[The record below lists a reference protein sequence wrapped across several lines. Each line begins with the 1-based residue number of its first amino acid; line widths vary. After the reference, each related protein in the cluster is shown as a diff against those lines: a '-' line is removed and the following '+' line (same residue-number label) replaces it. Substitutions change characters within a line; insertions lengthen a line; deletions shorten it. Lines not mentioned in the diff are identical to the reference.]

1 MPMVERKQNVI
12 ILTLIGI
19 TFLLLFVGIPFY
31 WVFNLSLTPS
41 EEAYSPNLFPT
52 NPTLSNYFDLF
63 NPSKAAERATR
74 FENFA
79 GPLLNS
85 ALVAIIVT
93 LSSMFLGSLA
103 AYNLARF
110 NYKGKTYASLYILFA
125 YVFPPFFLMI
135 PLYIVIN
142 MLRLGDSLIGL
153 ILAHLAYTLPFST
166 WILRGYFM
174 NLPKDIEDSAL
185 VDGCS
190 RFQTLWKI
198 VLPISAPGLVTAA
211 IFSFTLSWDDLIFAL
226 VILSSPNNYTLP
238 LAIAFFMQGGEV
250 YAWGELAA
258 STILATIPPVALYL
272 LIQKYV
278 ISGLTG
284 GAIKG

>member
-12 ILTLIGI
+12 ILTVIGI
-19 TFLLLFVGIPFY
+19 IFLLLLVGIPFY
-31 WVFNLSLTPS
+31 WVLNLSLTPS

-52 NPTLSNYFDLF
+52 NPTLNNYFDLF

-79 GPLLNS
+79 GPLINS
-85 ALVAIIVT
+85 AITAIIVT

-142 MLRLGDSLIGL
+142 MLKLGDSLFGL
-153 ILAHLAYTLPFST
+153 IIAHLAYTLPFST

>member
-12 ILTLIGI
+12 ILTVIGI
-19 TFLLLFVGIPFY
+19 IFLLLLVGIPFY

-52 NPTLSNYFDLF
+52 NPTLNNYFDLF

-74 FENFA
+74 FENFT
-79 GPLLNS
+79 GPLINS
-85 ALVAIIVT
+85 AVTAIIVT

-142 MLRLGDSLIGL
+142 MLKLGDSLFGL
-153 ILAHLAYTLPFST
+153 IIAHLAYTLPFST

>member
-1 MPMVERKQNVI
+1 MPMVERKKGII
-12 ILTLIGI
+12 ILTLIGVI
-19 TFLLLFVGIPFY
+19 FLILFVGIPFY
-31 WVFNLSLTPS
+31 WVFNLSLTPE
-41 EEAYSPNLFPT
+41 EEAYSPKLFPL

-63 NPSKAAERATR
+63 NPAKAAARATR
-74 FENFA
+74 FENFT

-85 ALVAIIVT
+85 SIVALSVT
-93 LSSMFLGSLA
+93 ILSVLLGSFS

-110 NYKGKTYASLYILFA
+110 NYKGKNFASLYMLFA

-142 MLRLGDSLIGL
+142 MMKLGNTLYGL
-153 ILAHLAYTLPFST
+153 ILAHLAHTLPFST

-174 NLPKDIEDSAL
+174 SMPKDLEDSAL
-185 VDGCS
+185 VDGCN
-190 RFQTLWKI
+190 RFQTLYRI
-198 VLPISAPGLVTAA
+198 VFPLSAPGLVTAA

-226 VILSSPNNYTLP
+226 VILSSSEKYTLP

-258 STILATIPPVALYL
+258 STILATIPPVLLYL
-272 LIQKYV
+272 LIQRYV

-284 GAIKG
+284 GAIKR

>member
-1 MPMVERKQNVI
+1 MPMVERKRNITVLTLAGI
-12 ILTLIGI
+12 ILLI
-19 TFLLLFVGIPFY
+19 LFVGIPFY
-31 WVFNLSLTPS
+31 WVLNLSLTP
-41 EEAYSPNLFPT
+41 EGEAYSPKLFPS

-63 NPSKAAERATR
+63 NPSKAAARATR

-79 GPLLNS
+79 GPLINS
-85 ALVAIIVT
+85 SIVALSVT
-93 LSSMFLGSLA
+93 ILSTLLGSLA

-110 NYKGKTYASLYILFA
+110 SYKGKTYASLYILFA

-135 PLYIVIN
+135 PLYILMNV
-142 MLRLGDSLIGL
+142 LKLGDTLFGL
-153 ILAHLAYTLPFST
+153 MLAHLAYTLPFST

-174 NLPKDIEDSAL
+174 GMPKDIEDSAL

-190 RFQTLWKI
+190 RFQMLWRI
-198 VLPISAPGLVTAA
+198 VFPISAPGLVTAT

-226 VILSSPNNYTLP
+226 VILSKAENYTLP

-258 STILATIPPVALYL
+258 ATILAAIPPVSLYL

-278 ISGLTG
+278 VSGLTG

>member
-1 MPMVERKQNVI
+1 MPMVERKLNI
-12 ILTLIGI
+12 TILTLVGI
-19 TFLLLFVGIPFY
+19 LLLILFVGIPFY
-31 WVFNLSLTPS
+31 WVFNLSLTS
-41 EEAYSPNLFPT
+41 EEEAYSPKLFPT
-52 NPTLSNYFDLF
+52 NPTLNNYFDLF
-63 NPSKAAERATR
+63 NPSKAAARAAR
-74 FENFA
+74 FENFT
-79 GPLLNS
+79 GPLVNS
-85 ALVAIIVT
+85 TVVALIVT
-93 LSSMFLGSLA
+93 ALSMLIGCLA

-110 NYKGKTYASLYILFA
+110 NYRGKSYVSLYILFA

-135 PLYIVIN
+135 PLNIVIN
-142 MLRLGDSLIGL
+142 MIRLGDTLIGL
-153 ILAHLAYTLPFST
+153 ILAHLAYTVPFST

-174 NLPKDIEDSAL
+174 GMPKDIEDSAL

-190 RFQTLWKI
+190 RFQALWRV

-226 VILSSPNNYTLP
+226 VILSKAENYTLP
-238 LAIAFFMQGGEV
+238 LAISLFMQGGEV